1 MADTSAMADIRGID
15 IDKLV
20 KGFADEQPM
29 MKSFVQ
35 NATTSAREIR
45 WYQKTSGFLTGTT
58 TTDLTGELIR
68 TASKSIPT
76 TVEQS
81 WTRQTSY
88 VKKYFVESPLISI
101 EDLKDTDVDILAT
114 NVRDLVRA
122 VQNQVDRRIY
132 YTIGDDLAETGTLG
146 TDGAVTSVGA
156 VADGWNDPVTG
167 DPIED
172 IMLGKVSIRNSNY
185 DAEGAVILLNPADHK
200 NLMTWLINV
209 KGSSIPGFSS
219 EKVKSGVVM
228 ELLGCKIVVSSSFLT
243 DYAVMFV
250 PQRAVTW
257 KQFMPITSVVIDD
270 AGIGK
275 KIRCWE
281 QGEAL
286 LTDPNACY
294 GITDLAV

>member
-250 PQRAVTW
+250 PQRAATW
-257 KQFMPITSVVIDD
+257 KSFTSMTSAVMDD
-270 AGIGK
+270 PGIGK
-275 KIRCWE
+275 KIRVWE
-281 QGEAL
+281 EGECL
-286 LTDPNACY
+286 LTDPNAAY
-294 GITDLAV
+294 IITDTVV